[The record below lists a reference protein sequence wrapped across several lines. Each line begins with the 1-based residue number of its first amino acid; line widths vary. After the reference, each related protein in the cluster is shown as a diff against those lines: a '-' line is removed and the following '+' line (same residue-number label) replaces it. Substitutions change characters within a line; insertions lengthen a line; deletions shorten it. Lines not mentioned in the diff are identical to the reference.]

1 MSRRFSSKRQR
12 VYASVIRQMKAYD
25 KERSL
30 LGVLTLYDLVVT
42 QGQGQKCQIF
52 TV

>member
-1 MSRRFSSKRQR
+1 
-12 VYASVIRQMKAYD
+12 MKSYD
-25 KERSL
+25 EGNCL
-30 LGVLTLYDLVVT
+30 NGVLTFDDLVMT